1 MHGDVFKIS
10 HEQYTM
16 LCLNQIRL
24 VNCNLNWPAPMRMS
38 TMSNV
43 SGAEL
48 LQKKKI
54 PLNNHQLI
62 KSSSFLLGLK
72 LTRGQEHLHAWLP

>member
-24 VNCNLNWPAPMRMS
+24 VNWNLNWPAPMRMS

-48 LQKKKI
+48 LQKKKN
-54 PLNNHQLI
+54 L
-62 KSSSFLLGLK
+62 
-72 LTRGQEHLHAWLP
+72 